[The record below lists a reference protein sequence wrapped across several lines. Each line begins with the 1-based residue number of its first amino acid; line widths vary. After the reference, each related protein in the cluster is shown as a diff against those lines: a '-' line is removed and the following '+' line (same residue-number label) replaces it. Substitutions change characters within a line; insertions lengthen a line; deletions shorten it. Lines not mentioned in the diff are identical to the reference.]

1 MPLTILTA
9 CTSRAWGGMEM
20 SLVQTSVRLRA
31 RARGGADVRS
41 RFAHRGAQH
50 PPQMPLV
57 EHDHVVHALPPDRS
71 HHPLDVTVLPGRLGP
86 SGAAVAYK

>member
-31 RARGGADVRS
+31 RGSLIHLQPPRARECR
-41 RFAHRGAQH
+41 
-50 PPQMPLV
+50 
-57 EHDHVVHALPPDRS
+57 
-71 HHPLDVTVLPGRLGP
+71 
-86 SGAAVAYK
+86 